1 MNANTIAAQGYE
13 LISRRP
19 QVTRAPGKSLFR
31 RIFEKMAANAERQA
45 MARLAAADPRL
56 AAELRAAKDRHEA
69 QALI

>member
-13 LISRRP
+13 LVSRRP
-19 QVTRAPGKSLFR
+19 QDAKAPGKSLFR

-45 MARLAAADPRL
+45 MARLAAADPRM
-56 AAELRAAKDRHEA
+56 AAELRAASDRHEA